1 MFFPVRTYPGP
12 GDVELTAA
20 QQQKMERINA
30 NNEAIDEMADILSD
44 GIAGLKDLA
53 EAMGEELDLQAEML
67 QDVGKNIDKADDEI
81 RRVNKD
87 LRGVINSKAACCQNQ
102 CKFIYVATKKSPHSL
117 RN

>member
-1 MFFPVRTYPGP
+1 M
-12 GDVELTAA
+12 D
-20 QQQKMERINA
+20 RINA

-67 QDVGKNIDKADDEI
+67 QDVGKNIDKADNEI

-87 LRGVINSKAACCQNQ
+87 LRAVVNSKAACCQNQ
-102 CKFIYVATKKSPHSL
+102 CKFTNVATKKGTRLL